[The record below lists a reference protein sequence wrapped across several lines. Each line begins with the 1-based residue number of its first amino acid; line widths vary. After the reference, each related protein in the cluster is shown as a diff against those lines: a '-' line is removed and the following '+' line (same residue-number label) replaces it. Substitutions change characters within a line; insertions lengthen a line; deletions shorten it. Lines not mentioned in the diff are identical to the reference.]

1 MQAAAEG
8 VSCRLLQ
15 RGRVMQAA
23 AQGACH
29 ASCCRAVCHASCH
42 RGNVS
47 CRLLQKGRVMQAA
60 AEGACHAGCC
70 RRGVWTHSPRKP
82 FDVELAETSCTSAY
96 SAPMEERT
104 FLKEWN

>member
-8 VSCRLLQ
+8 ACHAGCCTGGVSCRLPQ
-15 RGRVMQAA
+15 RE
-23 AQGACH
+23 
-29 ASCCRAVCHASCH
+29 
-42 RGNVS
+42 
-47 CRLLQKGRVMQAA
+47 RVMQAA